1 MEATPYDLT
10 PTDGYEYRTRY
21 WRCRKCGQERTHRD
35 EFAEACE
42 TPAPPTTLEAGGYS
56 IDDPRTRREMTE
68 DMDVHFGSQGPRYE
82 VHSESGATYEVNVDE
97 ETCTCPNFEQRHPD
111 GGCKYLRRVDLE
123 IRARQVPAS
132 DGTFVR

>member
-1 MEATPYDLT
+1 
-10 PTDGYEYRTRY
+10 
-21 WRCRKCGQERTHRD
+21 
-35 EFAEACE
+35 
-42 TPAPPTTLEAGGYS
+42 
-56 IDDPRTRREMTE
+56 MTE